1 MRAFSREREGYP
13 RMRAFSREREGYPR
27 MEKENSHMRP
37 PLPVSAAAAATAASN
52 VRPPRADDV
61 FYPSSDGKPMAENMW
76 QAEAILNARSDL
88 GSARPQ
94 ALVAADILMYPEEGN
109 NRNSIAPDVLVAFGI
124 GTHKRSSYF
133 VWEEGKPPDWILE
146 VASPGTQAEDR
157 GHKRR
162 RYAEIGVPEY
172 WMFDPKG
179 GVYPRG
185 TPRLQGLKLVDG
197 EYHPLEP
204 KVVDGERV
212 IHSEVLGLDVRVD
225 GELLR
230 FRDPATGKD
239 VRHRDEIEA
248 DEELAQAAA
257 ERAQAVAE
265 RAEAAIER
273 AQAET
278 RQEAAQRKSAEARAE
293 REAASRAKAE
303 ARVAELEA
311 ALQRSQAGDP

>member
-1 MRAFSREREGYP
+1 
-13 RMRAFSREREGYPR
+13 
-27 MEKENSHMRP
+27 MRP
-37 PLPVSAAAAATAASN
+37 PLPVSAAAAAATAASS
-52 VRPPRADDV
+52 VRATRADEV

-76 QAEAILNARSDL
+76 QADAILNARSDL

-172 WMFDPKG
+172 WMFDPKSPQRG
-179 GVYPRG
+179 ARGAPPHENSGVYPRG

-197 EYHPLEP
+197 EYRPLEP
-204 KVVDGERV
+204 KVVDGERM

-248 DEELAQAAA
+248 DEELAQAA
-257 ERAQAVAE
+257 
-265 RAEAAIER
+265 IER

-278 RQEAAQRKSAEARAE
+278 RQEAAQRKSAEARAK
-293 REAASRAKAE
+293 REATGRAEAE
-303 ARVAELEA
+303 ARVAEAEARVAESEARVAESDARIAELEA
-311 ALQRSQAGDP
+311 ALRRSRGNDPA

>member
-1 MRAFSREREGYP
+1 
-13 RMRAFSREREGYPR
+13 
-27 MEKENSHMRP
+27 MRP
-37 PLPVSAAAAATAASN
+37 PLPVSAAAAATAASS
-52 VRPPRADDV
+52 VRATRADEV

-76 QAEAILNARSDL
+76 QADAILNARSDL

-109 NRNSIAPDVLVAFGI
+109 NRNSIAPDVLVAFDI

-197 EYHPLEP
+197 EYRPLEP
-204 KVVDGERV
+204 KVVDGERI

-239 VRHRDEIEA
+239 IRHRDEIEA
-248 DEELAQAAA
+248 DEELAL
-257 ERAQAVAE
+257 
-265 RAEAAIER
+265 AAIER

-278 RQEAAQRKSAEARAE
+278 RQEAAQRRSAEARAE
-293 REAASRAKAE
+293 REATGRAEAE
-303 ARVAELEA
+303 ARVAESEARVAESEARVAESDARIAELEA
-311 ALQRSQAGDP
+311 ALRRSRGDDPA